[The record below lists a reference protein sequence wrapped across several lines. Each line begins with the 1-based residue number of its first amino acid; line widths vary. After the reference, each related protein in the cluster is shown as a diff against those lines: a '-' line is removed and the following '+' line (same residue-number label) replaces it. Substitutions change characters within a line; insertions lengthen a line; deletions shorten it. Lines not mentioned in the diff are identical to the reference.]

1 MLCKVLEPFIDKVT
15 GKHYKA
21 DEVIELTAERLA
33 EVKAVNVNLVSVI
46 PDTKTKTRTKKSTK
60 N

>member
-21 DEVIELTAERLA
+21 DDVIELTAERLA

-46 PDTKTKTRTKKSTK
+46 PDTETKTKKARKTSK
-60 N
+60 